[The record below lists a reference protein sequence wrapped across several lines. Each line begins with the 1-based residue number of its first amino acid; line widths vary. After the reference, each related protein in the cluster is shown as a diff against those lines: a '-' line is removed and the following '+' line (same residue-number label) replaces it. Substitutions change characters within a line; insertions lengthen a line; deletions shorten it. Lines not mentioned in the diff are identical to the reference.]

1 MSLPRLSLRGRP
13 NVTRSNRKLGS
24 LRFTSALSLD
34 SCRRVGRS
42 GFEKKAM
49 HSPLSANPSNSSCVT
64 QRWTFLLQAAQCL
77 IPAVFV
83 SESSNQSLGHSNSIS
98 QFRNSC
104 VAALESD
111 ADILEIL
118 SRFVRDVATSALHDD
133 ATCVNGVRFKISS
146 LSYADRIT
154 IADCKKVVARTEVAE
169 IDRTSVAPSR
179 LNNSGVAWATR
190 SKLH

>member
-1 MSLPRLSLRGRP
+1 
-13 NVTRSNRKLGS
+13 
-24 LRFTSALSLD
+24 
-34 SCRRVGRS
+34 
-42 GFEKKAM
+42 
-49 HSPLSANPSNSSCVT
+49 
-64 QRWTFLLQAAQCL
+64 L

-98 QFRNSC
+98 QFRNLC

-111 ADILEIL
+111 ADILEVL

-179 LNNSGVAWATR
+179 IASPIFDARPVYTKFRTR
-190 SKLH
+190 PLLYKGTSLILYYANQPQCH